1 MCTSV
6 KSPTP
11 KEPEKKNP
19 VYMRNPYLDG
29 LGVGAES
36 RGRNSL
42 RIDPG
47 TPAATQRSRT
57 VPRMG
62 YDDAA
67 PVNYA
72 DAKTPLGLKPGG
84 STWRSFAIAASER
97 GRRQ

>member
-42 RIDPG
+42 RIDRGSAAASPG
-47 TPAATQRSRT
+47 RRT

-62 YDDAA
+62 YDDGA
-67 PVNYA
+67 PLTWN
-72 DAKTPLGLKPGG
+72 TPGNSTRVVSNPGPVG
-84 STWRSFAIAASER
+84 R
-97 GRRQ
+97 GINNAVAEALR